1 MDISNFE
8 SNQCHH
14 RGCDIGKIRT
24 VGGFCSKTFDMQNR
38 KFSTVTCGRCSYTE
52 LYAADGSTLGN
63 AFGLFT
69 Q

>member
-14 RGCDIGKIRT
+14 RPCDIGNIRT
-24 VGGFCSKTFDMQNR
+24 VGGFCSKIFDMQNR
-38 KFSTVTCGRCSYTE
+38 KFSTVTCSRCSYTE
-52 LYAADGSTLGN
+52 LYAANGSTVGN